1 MFQYFG
7 LYFFGFLTEKS
18 YKYLIKVYFLLG
30 IELIVWIKN
39 AFRDYYKPKLRRT
52 LKHEPSQSEMDRRFE
67 EIYRQT
73 NSILL
78 VGINEG
84 VGIQFYEIA
93 RFTKEDIDGFRDS
106 PEEYLFSSFGGGW
119 FKLNFYEGSTF
130 IVCVNFK
137 PKGEPKWQHLVT
149 KKSDGPI
156 PS

>member
-1 MFQYFG
+1 LLQYFH

-18 YKYLIKVYFLLG
+18 YKYLMKVYFLRG
-30 IELIVWIKN
+30 IETIVWIKN

-52 LKHEPSQSEMDRRFE
+52 LKQEPSQSEMDRRFE
-67 EIYRQT
+67 EIYSQT

-93 RFTKEDIDGFRDS
+93 RFTKEEVDGFRDN

-119 FKLNFYEGSTF
+119 FKLNFYEGPTF

-137 PKGEPKWQHLVT
+137 PKGKPKWQHLVT

>member
-1 MFQYFG
+1 M
-7 LYFFGFLTEKS
+7 
-18 YKYLIKVYFLLG
+18 
-30 IELIVWIKN
+30 WIKK
-39 AFRDYYKPKLRRT
+39 AFRDYYKPKLRRE
-52 LKHEPSQSEMDRRFE
+52 LKRDPAQHEMDRRFE
-67 EIYRQT
+67 EIYARS

-84 VGIQFYEIA
+84 VAIQFYEIA
-93 RFTKEDIDGFRDS
+93 RFRKVEVDSFRND
-106 PEEYLFSSFGGGW
+106 PEKYLFNRFGGGW

-149 KKSDGPI
+149 EKSDGPP

>member
-1 MFQYFG
+1 M
-7 LYFFGFLTEKS
+7 
-18 YKYLIKVYFLLG
+18 
-30 IELIVWIKN
+30 WIKS

-52 LKHEPSQSEMDRRFE
+52 LKHEPSQTEMDCRFE
-67 EIYRQT
+67 EIYNQT

-93 RFTKEDIDGFRDS
+93 RFTKEEVDTFRDNT
-106 PEEYLFSSFGGGW
+106 EEYLFNRFGGGW
-119 FKLNFYEGSTF
+119 FKLNFYEGPTF

-149 KKSDGPI
+149 KKSDGSI
-156 PS
+156 FS